1 MNIIK
6 STEIHKILSDCYEEQ
21 NKQAK
26 KTIKHI
32 IGEIK
37 EKEMIN
43 AIDEVEI
50 IEGQTQDYTKIAV
63 YLQPRKIIEL
73 GPRTTSR
80 REFNIGLD
88 FGTGYSVIGCSLG
101 AMITGGSNLR
111 KGTHVW

>member
-6 STEIHKILSDCYEEQ
+6 STEIHKSLSDCFEEQ
-21 NKQAK
+21 NKNSK
-26 KTIKHI
+26 KTIKHV

-37 EKEMIN
+37 EKEKIN

-50 IEGQTQDYTKIAV
+50 VEGNTQDYTKIAV
-63 YLQPRKIIEL
+63 YIQTRKIIEL

-88 FGTGYSVIGCSLG
+88 FGAGYSVIGCSLG

-111 KGTHVW
+111 KGAHVW